1 LSDRDSFNV
10 AGIIVLEALSFFLYT
25 TAAKFLKKYFSVFL
39 STIKEMSFDKAKH
52 TRNAER
58 FLSQGKIRAAIGE
71 YRRIVENDP
80 KDFGT
85 LNMLGDLCVK
95 ERDTQEA
102 VKCYTQV
109 AEHYA
114 KQGFAQKAIAI
125 YNKIARL
132 NPGSPQVS
140 AKLAQLYQM
149 KGSVAEARAHYAELA
164 EHYQKKGQ
172 KAEALAVWKQI
183 AELDPNNTDIYLK
196 IAEMC
201 REQDLRDDAA
211 EAFTE
216 AGARFAAK
224 TQFEQAA
231 AAFAKALDIK
241 SGNLVAL
248 NGLVNAQIGLGDAD
262 EAAKTLEEMLEKQ
275 PYNRD
280 ILLLLVNCYLDL
292 NRTNEA
298 ERAAVKLCEQEP
310 ANYGIFLDVVK
321 SYLKINDLQSS
332 ARVLSIVSEHLL
344 VGGQSDELARWIN
357 EILAKNPEQ
366 LDALRLLIR
375 LHGWQRDESELKL
388 ALERMAE
395 AARAAEAFEDERSAL
410 SQLVVMVPQNPSYA
424 QRLQEINEQF
434 GYSEAVFGE
443 PLAVHAPVIET
454 FDAPSFE
461 SYAAPEGEVV
471 GVARA
476 EMYMEAYAEFNPSAY
491 YNTAAGGDG
500 GDHFSAGTDTAAGG
514 LSDGFD
520 YESYYQNESANGFAA
535 DFGGE
540 ISGGGGGKSASPA
553 FIVGDFSANETDFAT
568 VSFESDAVEEISADE
583 ARLTAEESES
593 NTEIKPET
601 NDFDLSQLREELETA
616 EYYFAQGYKDL
627 AQKTLDSLA
636 ERYGELPEIAAA
648 RSHLN
653 QETTATVVTASE
665 SEQFQPSDFDGDFC
679 QAAAAAAQTSENAT
693 VGAWTSGSFD
703 LVNEFRDELGLE
715 ESALSARAEDDYETR
730 YQTGVAYQE
739 MGLMEEAIREYQ
751 EAVKLTAPDDGTRRF
766 FYCCNLLGHCF
777 MEKGMPNI
785 ALMWYRR
792 GLETDGLS
800 DEELQG
806 LRYEIASAY
815 EAGGAPDKALE
826 FFEQIYAVDVEY
838 RDVGKRLSHLHHAR
852 A

>member
-1 LSDRDSFNV
+1 MSDRDSFNV

-25 TAAKFLKKYFSVFL
+25 NCCDGSQKFSAYFL

-52 TRNAER
+52 TRSAER

-149 KGSVAEARAHYAELA
+149 KGSVAEARTHYAELA

-172 KAEALAVWKQI
+172 KAEALTVWKQI
-183 AELDPNNTDIYLK
+183 AELDSNNTDIYLK

-231 AAFAKALDIK
+231 AAFTKALSIK

-262 EAAKTLEEMLEKQ
+262 EAAKTLEGMLEKQ

-292 NRTNEA
+292 NRTSEA
-298 ERAAVKLCEQEP
+298 ETAAVKLCEQEP
-310 ANYGIFLDVVK
+310 ANYGIFLEVVK
-321 SYLKINDLQSS
+321 SYLKLNDLQSS
-332 ARVLSIVSEHLL
+332 ARALSIVSEHLL
-344 VGGQSDELARWIN
+344 VGGQSDELAHWIN

-375 LHGWQRDESELKL
+375 LHGWQRDESGLKP

-395 AARAAEAFEDERSAL
+395 AARTAEAFEDERSAL

-424 QRLQEINEQF
+424 QRLQEINERF

-443 PLAVHAPVIET
+443 PLAVHAPVIEA

-461 SYAAPEGEVV
+461 NFAAAEGEVV

-491 YNTAAGGDG
+491 YSTVVGGGDNLNA
-500 GDHFSAGTDTAAGG
+500 SAEAAGG

-520 YESYYQNESANGFAA
+520 YESYYQNDSANGFA

-540 ISGGGGGKSASPA
+540 ISSDKSASPP

-568 VSFESDAVEEISADE
+568 VSFESEPVEEISADE
-583 ARLTAEESES
+583 ASFAAESES

-601 NDFDLSQLREELETA
+601 SDFKPPRLREELETA
-616 EYYFAQGYKDL
+616 EYYFAQGYKEL
-627 AQKTLDSLA
+627 AQKTLDSLV

-648 RSHLN
+648 RSQLD
-653 QETTATVVTASE
+653 QETTAPAIAASE
-665 SEQFQPSDFDGDFC
+665 SEQFQPTNFDG
-679 QAAAAAAQTSENAT
+679 ASSEIAETGETTT
-693 VGAWTSGSFD
+693 VGAWTAGSFD
-703 LVNEFRDELGLE
+703 IVNEFRDELGLE
-715 ESALSARAEDDYETR
+715 ESASSAQAKDDYETR

-751 EAVKLTAPDDGTRRF
+751 EAVKLTSPNDGTRRF

-792 GLETDGLS
+792 GMETDGLS

-826 FFEQIYAVDVEY
+826 YFEQIYAVDVEY
-838 RDVGKRLSHLHHAR
+838 RDVSKRLSHLHAR